1 MTNMRKISF
10 GPIILRALLCAPTL
24 LFPGQSVSA
33 QELAV
38 PDALP
43 DFVGNQKNVQMGE
56 RADESSAKNDG
67 TIEIKINQPYSAE
80 ALGQMVL
87 PFMWEV
93 SEDDEQKRIVAK
105 EVRTHA
111 PAVLTIDLI
120 ENIPQSVAGD
130 DYAKSIVSALAAALE
145 IGDATEYDV
154 AREDKALPC
163 EKKKNCPKIAI
174 YRSLL
179 SGSESGVA
187 RQCAVEIVPNAG
199 RILVLTLCAAQSQ
212 SYRPALQQIVD
223 DVFEGM
229 Q

>member
-1 MTNMRKISF
+1 MMNMRKISF
-10 GPIILRALLCAPTL
+10 GRIIRRALLSAPAWL
-24 LFPGQSVSA
+24 LAGHNVWA

-43 DFVGNQKNVQMGE
+43 DFVGNRQDVPAEAPAGE
-56 RADESSAKNDG
+56 PSAKDDG
-67 TIEIKINQPYSAE
+67 AVEIKINQPYNSD
-80 ALGQMVL
+80 ALGQLVL

-120 ENIPQSVAGD
+120 DNIPQSVAGD
-130 DYAKSIVSALAAALE
+130 DYAESIVSALAAASE
-145 IGDATEYDV
+145 IGDASEYDV
-154 AREDKALPC
+154 AREDKTLPC

-179 SGSESGVA
+179 SGRESGVA

-212 SYRPALQQIVD
+212 SYRPALPQIVD
-223 DVFEGM
+223 AVFEGM